1 MSLTADVIIIGGG
14 VIGSSVNYYL
24 TKRGK
29 RVIQLE
35 RSYFNSGASGSCD
48 TMIAPNTKEPN
59 EHLQLA
65 LYSVELYKT
74 LAQELGRDIEYEQK
88 GSLLLIE
95 NEEELHIMEGIV
107 KKQNALGLNSR
118 IIDVDETMYLQP
130 GLNRDAIVG
139 ASYSEVD
146 ADVNPFRLNLAFA
159 DKAVSMGA
167 RIFTHEAAEE
177 ILLRNGA
184 VAGVRTNRDTY
195 YAPIVINAAGS
206 WAPIVGQ
213 MVGLNIPIKPR
224 RGQTVITEA
233 APPFVHKLVNN
244 ARYIVGKHH
253 PEMLKNDHSLKAQM
267 GIAISLVQS
276 KKGNIE
282 FGNSREFVGYDT
294 GNTYLCLRE
303 LLKNATR
310 IIPGLKNLN
319 IIRTMG
325 GLRPYPPDSKPLIG
339 FVNGVPGFFLAAG
352 HEGDGIC
359 LSPVTGKLVSDLIVD
374 GKTDVPA
381 APGFD
386 PNRFDLF

>member
-1 MSLTADVIIIGGG
+1 MSLTADVIVIGGG
-14 VIGSSVNYYL
+14 VIGSSITYYL
-24 TKRGK
+24 SKRGK

-35 RSYFNSGASGSCD
+35 RDYFNSGASGSCD
-48 TMIAPNTKEPN
+48 TMISPNTKEPN

-74 LAQELGRDIEYEQK
+74 LSAELGRDIEYEQK

-95 NEEELHIMEGIV
+95 NQEELNIMEGII
-107 KKQNALGLNSR
+107 KKQNSLGLHSR
-118 IIDVDETMYLQP
+118 LISAEETLRLQP

-146 ADVNPFRLNLAFA
+146 ADVNPFCLNLAFA
-159 DKAVSMGA
+159 DRAAALGA
-167 RIFTHEAAEE
+167 QTFTHEGVQE
-177 ILLRNGA
+177 ILLHNGA
-184 VAGVRTNRDTY
+184 VAGVKTNRNTY
-195 YAPIVINAAGS
+195 YAPIVINAAGA
-206 WAPIVGQ
+206 WAPIVGK

-233 APPFVHKLVNN
+233 VPPFVHKLINN

-253 PEMLKNDHSLKAQM
+253 PELLKNDHSPKARM

-276 KKGNIE
+276 RKGNVE

-294 GNTYLCLRE
+294 SNTYECLRE
-303 LLKNATR
+303 LIKNATR
-310 IIPGLKNLN
+310 IIPGLKDLN

-325 GLRPYPPDSKPLIG
+325 GVRPHSPDSKPLIG
-339 FVNGVPGFFLAAG
+339 FVQGVPGFFLAAG

-381 APGFD
+381 AAGFD

>member
-48 TMIAPNTKEPN
+48 TMIAPHTKEPN

-74 LAQELGRDIEYEQK
+74 IAQELGRDIEYEQK

-95 NEEELHIMEGIV
+95 NEDELHIMEGIV

-159 DKAVSMGA
+159 DKAVSLGA
-167 RIFTHEAAEE
+167 KVFTHEAAQE

-184 VAGVRTNRDTY
+184 VAGVKTNRDTY

-206 WAPIVGQ
+206 WAPISISR
-213 MVGLNIPIKPR
+213 NIW
-224 RGQTVITEA
+224 
-233 APPFVHKLVNN
+233 
-244 ARYIVGKHH
+244 
-253 PEMLKNDHSLKAQM
+253 
-267 GIAISLVQS
+267 
-276 KKGNIE
+276 
-282 FGNSREFVGYDT
+282 
-294 GNTYLCLRE
+294 
-303 LLKNATR
+303 ATR
-310 IIPGLKNLN
+310 PSSSACTAEASTPPSRLQVAAMVISSAWADTTVTSAPMG
-319 IIRTMG
+319 RTDSIYWDTAVTMAPSTG
-325 GLRPYPPDSKPLIG
+325 SFSSLATTTFTVPLPFHRGSTAALPTPDTDR
-339 FVNGVPGFFLAAG
+339 A
-352 HEGDGIC
+352 HC
-359 LSPVTGKLVSDLIVD
+359 L
-374 GKTDVPA
+374 
-381 APGFD
+381 
-386 PNRFDLF
+386 